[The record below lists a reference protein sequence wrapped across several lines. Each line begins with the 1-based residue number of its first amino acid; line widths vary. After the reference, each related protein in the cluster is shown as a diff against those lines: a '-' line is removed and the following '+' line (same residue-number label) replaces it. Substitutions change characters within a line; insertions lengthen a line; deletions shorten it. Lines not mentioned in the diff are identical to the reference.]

1 MRSSIQS
8 TFIELF
14 IEKHLLNFCCIL
26 GTVLGAE
33 ISAGNQEDVFL
44 PSGNNPFFFFL
55 NQEMQLPCYA
65 SDKEGPQKK
74 STECDTAQER
84 LLTHLGVSRKA
95 YLRKERTHRI

>member
-44 PSGNNPFFFFL
+44 PSGNNPFFFFF
-55 NQEMQLPCYA
+55 
-65 SDKEGPQKK
+65 
-74 STECDTAQER
+74 
-84 LLTHLGVSRKA
+84 
-95 YLRKERTHRI
+95 